1 MKVGDRVI
9 QIHTGNKGYVV
20 TEPVNVLDDIQ
31 VGIKFDDSELNNIFN
46 PYYCSITTLEL
57 WYD

>member
-9 QIHTGNKGYVV
+9 QIHTGQTGYVV
-20 TEPVNVLDDIQ
+20 TEPTKILDDIQ
-31 VGIKFDDSELNNIFN
+31 VGVKFDNEELNKIFN
-46 PYYCSITTLEL
+46 PYYCSVDTLEL

>member
-9 QIHTGNKGYVV
+9 QIHTGQTGYVV
-20 TEPVNVLDDIQ
+20 TEPIKILDDIQ
-31 VGIKFDDSELNNIFN
+31 VGVKFDNEELNKIFN
-46 PYYCSITTLEL
+46 PYYCSVDTLEL

>member
-9 QIHTGNKGYVV
+9 QVHTGQTGYVV
-20 TEPVNVLDDIQ
+20 TEPIKILDDIQ
-31 VGIKFDDSELNNIFN
+31 VGVKFDNEELNKIFN
-46 PYYCSITTLEL
+46 PYYCSVDTIEL

>member
-9 QIHTGNKGYVV
+9 QVHTGQTGYVV
-20 TEPVNVLDDIQ
+20 TKPIKILDDIQ
-31 VGIKFDDSELNNIFN
+31 VGVKFDNEELNKIFN
-46 PYYCSITTLEL
+46 PYYCSVDTLEL

>member
-20 TEPVNVLDDIQ
+20 TKSIKVFDDIQ
-31 VGIKFDDSELNNIFN
+31 IGIKFDDEELNKIFN
-46 PYYCSITTLEL
+46 PYYCSIDTLEL

>member
-31 VGIKFDDSELNNIFN
+31 VGIKFDDSELNTIFN
-46 PYYCSITTLEL
+46 PYYCSITILEL